1 MDKNASDLDADTESD
16 IGRAAAGFQRRLQRD
31 AQSWL
36 ANESGASERRRS
48 GASERRRDAALDLGI
63 RRTEVTTGASKKLS
77 KPTTPSAPAKLI
89 EGKGRPFSMSYDGLT
104 MAQYIENRH
113 ATKPTHLREA
123 KPHSVAEMQP
133 SARRKAF
140 PS

>member
-1 MDKNASDLDADTESD
+1 MDKNASDLDADTGGGID
-16 IGRAAAGFQRRLQRD
+16 RAAAAFERRLQRD

-36 ANESGASERRRS
+36 ANESGSSERRT
-48 GASERRRDAALDLGI
+48 DAALDVRIG
-63 RRTEVTTGASKKLS
+63 RTQVTSGVAKKLS
-77 KPTTPSAPAKLI
+77 KPTLPPAPAKLM

-113 ATKPTHLREA
+113 AAKPTPPREA

-133 SARRKAF
+133 STRRKAF